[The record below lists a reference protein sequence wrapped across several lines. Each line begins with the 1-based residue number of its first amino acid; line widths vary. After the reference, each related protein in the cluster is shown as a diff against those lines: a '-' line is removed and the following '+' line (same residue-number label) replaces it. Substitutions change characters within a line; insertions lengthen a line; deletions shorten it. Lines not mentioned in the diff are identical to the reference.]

1 MVVFTSPLPPVVIPE
16 VDLFSYVFHV
26 GAGAKDA
33 HATPADK
40 TVLVDGVGGVDRLTW
55 AVSAGDNTV
64 AVVSGMGEG
73 RGGGG

>member
-1 MVVFTSPLPPVVIPE
+1 MFTSPLPPVVIPE

-73 RGGGG
+73 RGGVG